1 MKEGKRLC
9 LNVNDLRALAR
20 DNEIALKLKEMK
32 RLLKIRKDENNEM
45 KKDELMDLCRDEND
59 IYDCGMCEYE
69 FTDTCNL
76 RLEKIKKKLKK
87 LINERYGFKKS

>member
-1 MKEGKRLC
+1 MKKDNKMKGDEKLC

-20 DNEIALKLKEMK
+20 VNEIALKLKEME

-45 KKDELMDLCRDEND
+45 KKEELMNQ
-59 IYDCGMCEYE
+59 
-69 FTDTCNL
+69 

-87 LINERYGFKKS
+87 IINERYGIKNE

>member
-1 MKEGKRLC
+1 MEKEMKKLC

-20 DNEIALKLKEMK
+20 VNEIALKLKEME

-45 KKDELMDLCRDEND
+45 KKEELMNHCRDEND
-59 IYDCGMCEYE
+59 IYDCGMCQYE
-69 FTDTCNL
+69 FTDTCSQ

-87 LINERYGFKKS
+87 N

>member
-1 MKEGKRLC
+1 MKKDNKMKGDEKLC

-20 DNEIALKLKEMK
+20 VNEIALKLKEMQK
-32 RLLKIRKDENNEM
+32 LLKIRKDENNEM
-45 KKDELMDLCRDEND
+45 KKEELMNYCRDEND
-59 IYDCGMCEYE
+59 IHDCGMCEYE

-87 LINERYGFKKS
+87 LINER

>member
-1 MKEGKRLC
+1 MKGDEKLC

-20 DNEIALKLKEMK
+20 VNEIALKLKEME

-45 KKDELMDLCRDEND
+45 KKEELMNQ
-59 IYDCGMCEYE
+59 
-69 FTDTCNL
+69 

-87 LINERYGFKKS
+87 IINERYGIKNE